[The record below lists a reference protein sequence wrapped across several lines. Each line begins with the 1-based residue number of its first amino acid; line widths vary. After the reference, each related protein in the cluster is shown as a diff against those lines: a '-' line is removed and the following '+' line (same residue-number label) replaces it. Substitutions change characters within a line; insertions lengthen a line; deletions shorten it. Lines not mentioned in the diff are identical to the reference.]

1 MTIQEL
7 LQRSL
12 AIREAYRGFEIKQH
26 GSEWTIEED
35 LLGLSND
42 IGNLNRLVM
51 TKQERYYDETPYILE
66 QKLAENIWWLVELS
80 QRLGIDLEKEVE
92 IFLSDKEERFG
103 ISNIGTENKTR

>member
-1 MTIQEL
+1 MTIEEL
-7 LQRSL
+7 LARSL
-12 AIREAYRGFEIKQH
+12 AIRETYRKLEITHH

-51 TKQERYYDETPYILE
+51 TKQGRYYDETPYSLE

-80 QRLGIDLEKEVE
+80 QRLGIDLEEE
-92 IFLSDKEERFG
+92 LEAFLSDKEKRFG
-103 ISNIGTENKTR
+103 ISDTGEK

>member
-12 AIREAYRGFEIKQH
+12 AIREIYRGLEIKQH

-51 TKQERYYDETPYILE
+51 TKQGRYYDETPYSLE

-80 QRLGIDLEKEVE
+80 QRLGIDLEKELE
-92 IFLSDKEERFG
+92 TFLSDKEERFG
-103 ISNIGTENKTR
+103 ISNNIGTKNK